1 MCPFLSRPA
10 NLAGMSEG
18 SAMKTRRSA
27 QTSRMALLV
36 LLACMFAVFEGRS
49 LNNDKS
55 IDQDSPPREVLDPAV
70 IRVQSNLVRVP
81 VSVTDVAG
89 RVVLGLGISDFR
101 IEENGRP
108 EALERIADPGQTP
121 LELALLLDI
130 SGSILPRFEFERQAA
145 GRFLQSV
152 LRPQDTLTV
161 FSIGPQPDF
170 IQPRTADLGTALR
183 NLGAAMPTR
192 GSTAFY
198 DTVVMAA
205 HLLRRIH
212 APESRRVQIVLS
224 DGEDNNSESY
234 GLPDA
239 LQEVQRS
246 DCIFYAINPSGPSI
260 RLNKVSSDGQR
271 ALESLASE
279 TGGTAFLPDKTEEL
293 DAIFDLIATELRA
306 QYLLEYYSTDQ
317 RRDGAFHHIVV
328 RTPNHAGLRIRAR
341 QGYYPARG

>member
-1 MCPFLSRPA
+1 MR
-10 NLAGMSEG
+10 ME
-18 SAMKTRRSA
+18 RSA
-27 QTSRMALLV
+27 QTSRRVLLV
-36 LLACMFAVFEGRS
+36 LLACMLPALEGRP
-49 LNNDKS
+49 LNHVKS
-55 IDQDSPPREVLDPAV
+55 SEDDPPSTQVLDPAV

-81 VSVTDVAG
+81 VSVTDEAG
-89 RVVLGLGISDFR
+89 RVVLGLGVRDFR

-108 EALERIADPGQTP
+108 ESLERIADPGEAP

-130 SGSILPRFEFERQAA
+130 SGSILPRFEFEQQAA
-145 GRFLQSV
+145 GRFLHSV
-152 LRPQDTLTV
+152 LRAQDTLTI
-161 FSIGPQPDF
+161 FSIGPQPDL

-183 NLGAAMPTR
+183 NLGAAAPTR

-205 HLLRRIH
+205 HHLRRAH
-212 APESRRVQIVLS
+212 ALESRRVQVVLS

-234 GLPDA
+234 GLADA

-246 DCIFYAINPSGPSI
+246 DCIFYAINPGGPSI

-279 TGGTAFLPDKTEEL
+279 TGGTAFLPQKTEDL
-293 DAIFDLIATELRA
+293 DAMFDLIATELRA
-306 QYLLEYYSTDQ
+306 QYLLEYYSTNQ
-317 RRDGAFHHIVV
+317 RRDGAFQRIVV
-328 RTPNHAGLRIRAR
+328 RTPHHAGLRIRAR